1 MIRFEHVTKSYAD
14 GTTAVDDL
22 TFEVAEGEL
31 VTLVGPSGCGKTT
44 TMKMVNRL
52 IEPTSGRIL
61 LDGED
66 ISALDPVQ
74 LRRRIG
80 YVIQQ
85 VGLFPH
91 KTVLDNTATVPHLLG
106 RPRKQARAR
115 AAELLD
121 LVGLDPSVYG
131 DRYPDQLSG
140 GQRQR
145 VGVARALAADPPVLL
160 MDEPFGAVDPVVREH
175 LQNEFLRL
183 QSTLRKTVLFVT
195 HDIEEA
201 VRLGDRIAVYGA
213 GRIEQFDTPATVLG
227 APATPYAAAFV
238 GADRGLKRLSV
249 TPVEPGDLERPP
261 VVHLDD
267 PAARAADRLAA
278 DGATWAV
285 VLDAG
290 EALYGWVPAES
301 LTGAAETPQAPN
313 AAQAPDTPQAPD
325 APEAPKVSKSNQ
337 SPQMPQSS
345 ETAPA
350 LDDNSEPTGPTGPA
364 GPSPRTA
371 TVRAHARPMD
381 AHLPLGAPLKQAL
394 SAMLQHDAGWIA
406 VQDGDRYLGVL
417 TPARLHTA
425 LRRSTT
431 ADATDVPR
439 AEVALDTV
447 PGPAVRATPAGVRAP
462 GTVTAPA
469 GAPDDDA

>member
-1 MIRFEHVTKSYAD
+1 MIRFEHVTKRYAD

-22 TFEVAEGEL
+22 SFEVAEGEL

-52 IEPTSGRIL
+52 IEPTSGQIL

-66 ISALDPVQ
+66 IATTDPVK

-91 KTVLDNTATVPHLLG
+91 KTVLENTATVPHLLG
-106 RPRKQARAR
+106 WQRKKARDR

-131 DRYPDQLSG
+131 RRYPDQLSG

-175 LQNEFLRL
+175 LQTEFLRL
-183 QSTLRKTVLFVT
+183 QSQVRKTVLFVT

-201 VRLGDRIAVYGA
+201 VRLGDRMAVYGM

-227 APATPYAAAFV
+227 TPATPYVADFV

-249 TPVEPGDLERPP
+249 TPIEPGDLEQPP

-267 PAARAADRLAA
+267 PLPEAAARLAA
-278 DGATWAV
+278 EDARWAV
-285 VLDAG
+285 VLDDADR
-290 EALYGWVPAES
+290 LHGWIAIP
-301 LTGAAETPQAPN
+301 
-313 AAQAPDTPQAPD
+313 
-325 APEAPKVSKSNQ
+325 PE
-337 SPQMPQSS
+337 
-345 ETAPA
+345 
-350 LDDNSEPTGPTGPA
+350 GPA
-364 GPSPRTA
+364 ADGGS
-371 TVRAHARPMD
+371 VRDLARRMD
-381 AHLPLGAPLKQAL
+381 AWLPVGAPLKQAF
-394 SAMLQHDAGWIA
+394 STMLQHDAGWIA
-406 VQDGDRYLGVL
+406 VLDGDRFLGVL
-417 TPARLHTA
+417 TPARLHEA
-425 LRRSTT
+425 LRRSIS
-431 ADATDVPR
+431 ADTRAVPR
-439 AEVALDTV
+439 VQVELDSV
-447 PGPAVRATPAGVRAP
+447 AGV
-462 GTVTAPA
+462 
-469 GAPDDDA
+469 

>member
-1 MIRFEHVTKSYAD
+1 MIRFEHVTKSYPD

-66 ISALDPVQ
+66 ISGLDPVQ

-106 RPRKQARAR
+106 RPRREARAR

-121 LVGLDPSVYG
+121 LVGLDPSTYG
-131 DRYPDQLSG
+131 DRYPEQLSG

-160 MDEPFGAVDPVVREH
+160 MDEPFGAAE
-175 LQNEFLRL
+175 
-183 QSTLRKTVLFVT
+183 
-195 HDIEEA
+195 
-201 VRLGDRIAVYGA
+201 
-213 GRIEQFDTPATVLG
+213 
-227 APATPYAAAFV
+227 FV

-261 VVHLDD
+261 VVRLDD
-267 PAARAADRLAA
+267 AVDRAAGRLSA
-278 DGATWAV
+278 DGASWAV
-285 VLDAG
+285 VLDADG
-290 EALYGWVPAES
+290 ALHGWVPAAA
-301 LTGAAETPQAPN
+301 LTGAPA
-313 AAQAPDTPQAPD
+313 
-325 APEAPKVSKSNQ
+325 
-337 SPQMPQSS
+337 
-345 ETAPA
+345 APA
-350 LDDNSEPTGPTGPA
+350 DGA
-364 GPSPRTA
+364 GPGLKKRAPQGA
-371 TVRAHARPMD
+371 TVRDHARRMD
-381 AHLPLGAPLKQAL
+381 ARLPLGAPLRQAL
-394 SAMLQHDAGWIA
+394 STMLQHDAGWVA
-406 VQDGDRYLGVL
+406 VQDGDRFLGVL

-425 LRRSTT
+425 LRRATT
-431 ADATDVPR
+431 ADAANVARD
-439 AEVALDTV
+439 EVSLDTV
-447 PGPAVRATPAGVRAP
+447 PGPGVPAPGPAG
-462 GTVTAPA
+462 
-469 GAPDDDA
+469 

>member
-1 MIRFEHVTKSYAD
+1 MIRFEHVTKRYAD

-22 TFEVAEGEL
+22 SFEVAKGEL
-31 VTLVGPSGCGKTT
+31 ITLVGPSGCGKTT

-52 IEPTSGRIL
+52 IEPTDGRIL

-66 ISALDPVQ
+66 IADADPVE

-91 KTVLDNTATVPHLLG
+91 KTILDNTATVPHLLG
-106 RPRKQARAR
+106 RPRKAARAR

-183 QSTLRKTVLFVT
+183 QSTLHKTVLFVT

-213 GRIEQFDTPATVLG
+213 GRIEQLDTPATVLG
-227 APATPYAAAFV
+227 APATPYTAEFV
-238 GADRGLKRLSV
+238 GADRGLKRLAV
-249 TPVEPGDLERPP
+249 TPVEAADLDEPP
-261 VVHLDD
+261 VVRLDD
-267 PAARAADRLAA
+267 PASRAADALSAA
-278 DGATWAV
+278 DAPWAV
-285 VLDAG
+285 VLDTDG
-290 EALYGWVPAES
+290 SPYGWV
-301 LTGAAETPQAPN
+301 AA
-313 AAQAPDTPQAPD
+313 D
-325 APEAPKVSKSNQ
+325 A
-337 SPQMPQSS
+337 
-345 ETAPA
+345 
-350 LDDNSEPTGPTGPA
+350 LTGPA
-364 GPSPRTA
+364 ADRTA
-371 TVRAHARPMD
+371 GVRDLARPMT
-381 AHLPLGAPLKQAL
+381 AAVPLGTPLRQAL
-394 SAMLQHDAGWIA
+394 STLLQHDAGWLA
-406 VQDGDRYLGVL
+406 VLDGDRYRGVL
-417 TPARLHTA
+417 TPAALHGA
-425 LRRSTT
+425 LRRATT
-431 ADATDVPR
+431 ADAADLPR
-439 AEVALDTV
+439 DEVALDTV
-447 PGPAVRATPAGVRAP
+447 PRA
-462 GTVTAPA
+462 
-469 GAPDDDA
+469 

>member
-1 MIRFEHVTKSYAD
+1 MIRFEHVTKRYAD

-22 TFEVAEGEL
+22 SFEVAKGEL
-31 VTLVGPSGCGKTT
+31 ITLVGPSGCGKTT

-52 IEPTSGRIL
+52 IEPTDGRIL

-66 ISALDPVQ
+66 IADADPVE

-91 KTVLDNTATVPHLLG
+91 KTILDNTATVPHLLG
-106 RPRKQARAR
+106 RPRKAARAR

-183 QSTLRKTVLFVT
+183 QSTLHKTVLFVT

-213 GRIEQFDTPATVLG
+213 GRIEQLDTPATVLG
-227 APATPYAAAFV
+227 APATPYTAEFV
-238 GADRGLKRLSV
+238 GADRGLKRLAV
-249 TPVEPGDLERPP
+249 TPVEAADLDEPP
-261 VVHLDD
+261 VVRLDD
-267 PAARAADRLAA
+267 PVSRAADALSAA
-278 DGATWAV
+278 DAPWAV
-285 VLDAG
+285 VLDTDG
-290 EALYGWVPAES
+290 SPYGWV
-301 LTGAAETPQAPN
+301 AA
-313 AAQAPDTPQAPD
+313 D
-325 APEAPKVSKSNQ
+325 A
-337 SPQMPQSS
+337 
-345 ETAPA
+345 
-350 LDDNSEPTGPTGPA
+350 LTGPA
-364 GPSPRTA
+364 ADRTA
-371 TVRAHARPMD
+371 GVRDLARPMT
-381 AHLPLGAPLKQAL
+381 AAVPLGTPLRQAL
-394 SAMLQHDAGWIA
+394 STLLQHDAGWLA
-406 VQDGDRYLGVL
+406 VLDGDRYRGVL
-417 TPARLHTA
+417 TPAALHGA
-425 LRRSTT
+425 LRRATT
-431 ADATDVPR
+431 ADAADLPR
-439 AEVALDTV
+439 DEVALDTV
-447 PGPAVRATPAGVRAP
+447 PRT
-462 GTVTAPA
+462 
-469 GAPDDDA
+469 